1 MVKVNMPK
9 QTIDSRTLQLS
20 PTMFVQKHISSPDDR
35 VLCSQCGE
43 EIVGYH
49 EDRERRRLDKSA
61 TVESC
66 YWMMIYGAVPLK
78 VHGKRAYYPLHINCQ
93 QAFMQKRAP
102 AERQKLMA
110 QKCRD
115 IANLR
120 TNLQDETTQ
129 HRDNASHSSPRVAQA
144 TFSEQ
149 REPPSHKQPC
159 QAHHRTRG
167 PHRRLHGAIA

>member
-78 VHGKRAYYPLHINCQ
+78 KYGTRVYYPLHFNCRE
-93 QAFMQKRAP
+93 AFLQKRVP
-102 AERQKLMA
+102 ALNKKWKTQ
-110 QKCRD
+110 
-115 IANLR
+115 ANLDVEAGK
-120 TNLQDETTQ
+120 TGPTSVTM
-129 HRDNASHSSPRVAQA
+129 QA
-144 TFSEQ
+144 TVG
-149 REPPSHKQPC
+149 R
-159 QAHHRTRG
+159 RG
-167 PHRRLHGAIA
+167 TGKVGEGC